1 MHGSR
6 TVVAVVAIL
15 FSTAA
20 TIVAMASRP
29 ATAAEKEPIE
39 SCDWSCYGRYES
51 GGWQVYETRN
61 FRLHFV
67 GREPQ
72 LAAMAKTCEQT
83 RASLRRIWLA
93 ADNSASKPRS
103 RVGLVSAESDEPWS
117 PKCDVYLYSDPKHY
131 ARCAGTPAETRG
143 TSNLQIGQGKVW
155 TRRIHMR
162 IDQAGYLEDV
172 LPHELT
178 HVVLADRF
186 NTRVIPRWADEG
198 IAMLTEPPQ
207 RREEWLQTI
216 AKARQNGSLFSL
228 RELLT
233 AKKYPTNQARA
244 TLFFAQSV
252 AFVDY
257 IVSERSE
264 SELIRLIETGE
275 TSSYDRAVR
284 ELFSVHGLAA
294 LEPHWTAWLA
304 DRTRSSGTVASEST
318 AAPTLTLTSKDEQR
332 PGG

>member
-1 MHGSR
+1 M
-6 TVVAVVAIL
+6 
-15 FSTAA
+15 FAA
-20 TIVAMASRP
+20 LWPSLVHASETETSP
-29 ATAAEKEPIE
+29 C
-39 SCDWSCYGRYES
+39 CDCACVGRYES
-51 GGWQVYETRN
+51 GGWQVYETKN

-93 ADNSASKPRS
+93 AAN
-103 RVGLVSAESDEPWS
+103 DETWS
-117 PKCDVYLYSDPKHY
+117 PKCDVYFYSDPKHY
-131 ARCAGTPAETRG
+131 ARCAGLPAETRG
-143 TSNLQIGQGKVW
+143 TSNLQIGHGRVW

-162 IDQAGYLEDV
+162 IDQPGYLEHV

-186 NTRVIPRWADEG
+186 NTRPIPRWADEG

-207 RREEWLQTI
+207 RRDELLRTI
-216 AKARQNGSLFSL
+216 VKARQNGSMFSL

-233 AKKYPTNQARA
+233 AKNYPTDQARA

-252 AFVDY
+252 AFVEY
-257 IVSERSE
+257 IVSVRSE
-264 SELIRLIETGE
+264 PDLIRMIETAEG
-275 TSSYDRAVR
+275 SGYDQASR
-284 ELFSVHGLAA
+284 ELFSADGVAA
-294 LEPHWTAWLA
+294 LESRWTMWLA
-304 DRTRSSGTVASEST
+304 DRTRSRGTIASEST
-318 AAPTLTLTSKDEQR
+318 AVPSLTRASKGEQR